1 MKKLILAVAMAIFSI
16 TMVSAKDGFGDFSL
30 PHTSSVEILQQYIG
44 QHVMML
50 DHKRVSY
57 MERES
62 FKISGFK
69 LNYAYKIVGVK
80 VTKKYIFLSLEDK
93 SGYVAKLKICNT
105 GYDGYYVMDNCSSLF
120 LVDKYNQY
128 EADFIKEHTNKE
140 IYNTKNEKVAIIK
153 SIVFPKEIDDWSDNL
168 KTPTATIESLLD
180 GTTFEYSATRYE
192 KFTNNFGKVIYNDEG
207 EPVAKIVGLHKDSY
221 SDDNTYYNVLNLLDN
236 HVCTMNLKLAESVYG
251 QVGTVLEHPRVITSY
266 QITGINANKAS
277 KDYDCKYRVK
287 DLTTGK
293 IEEYYRSSNMN
304 SSVFSTALSG
314 KYVSIL
320 SKVEKP
326 ANSSIRYGKTST
338 ISAGENISKYSYVDN
353 VIDII
358 IFGSKEQFSFI
369 LKNISSNSIKVVWN
383 EAVFVGTDGSTS
395 KVMHVGTKYSQREGD
410 QPATTVIK
418 GAKLEDV
425 AVPTCNIRYSSV
437 LSEWVTDSMYP
448 STADLKGK
456 QVKLMLPIQIKETI
470 NEYVFVFDL
479 KYIYNH
485 PELLKY

>member
-62 FKISGFK
+62 FKRSGFK

-140 IYNTKNEKVAIIK
+140 IYNTKKEKVAIIK

-180 GTTFEYSATRYE
+180 VTTFDYSATRYE
-192 KFTNNFGKVIYNDEG
+192 KFTNNF
-207 EPVAKIVGLHKDSY
+207 
-221 SDDNTYYNVLNLLDN
+221 
-236 HVCTMNLKLAESVYG
+236 
-251 QVGTVLEHPRVITSY
+251 
-266 QITGINANKAS
+266 
-277 KDYDCKYRVK
+277 
-287 DLTTGK
+287 
-293 IEEYYRSSNMN
+293 
-304 SSVFSTALSG
+304 
-314 KYVSIL
+314 
-320 SKVEKP
+320 
-326 ANSSIRYGKTST
+326 
-338 ISAGENISKYSYVDN
+338 
-353 VIDII
+353 
-358 IFGSKEQFSFI
+358 
-369 LKNISSNSIKVVWN
+369 
-383 EAVFVGTDGSTS
+383 
-395 KVMHVGTKYSQREGD
+395 
-410 QPATTVIK
+410 
-418 GAKLEDV
+418 
-425 AVPTCNIRYSSV
+425 
-437 LSEWVTDSMYP
+437 
-448 STADLKGK
+448 
-456 QVKLMLPIQIKETI
+456 
-470 NEYVFVFDL
+470 
-479 KYIYNH
+479 
-485 PELLKY
+485 